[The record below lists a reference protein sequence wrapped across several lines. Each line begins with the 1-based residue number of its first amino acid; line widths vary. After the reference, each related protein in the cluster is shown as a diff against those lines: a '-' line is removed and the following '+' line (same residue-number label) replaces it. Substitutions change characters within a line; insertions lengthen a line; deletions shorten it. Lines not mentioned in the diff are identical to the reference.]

1 MDVVTCLASKYR
13 ARRKL
18 QDDAFATSI
27 LGRLCAQVPEV
38 FQTHVMPH
46 LTDKDL
52 RSLAFLGSEARRVM
66 RGSSRAAVLL
76 SCYPRVGP
84 MGYAVV
90 EDQMIQV
97 PQLPGSQ
104 VLDRFVGFDPDGS
117 AYCRRCRLK
126 CGPSFGKKNLKTLPA
141 LQKHAMIITTWS
153 GNCEDRVAHA
163 KMFDAIISMPRCTSR
178 PHAKK

>member
-46 LTDKDL
+46 LSDKEL
-52 RSLAFLGSEARRVM
+52 RSLAFLGSEPRRVI
-66 RGSSRAAVLL
+66 RGSSRAPPAL
-76 SCYPRVGP
+76 SRYPWIP
-84 MGYAVV
+84 PNAV
-90 EDQMIQV
+90 EDRMC
-97 PQLPGSQ
+97 Q
-104 VLDRFVGFDPDGS
+104 VLDRFVGLDPDGG

-126 CGPSFGKKNLKTLPA
+126 CGPLHGKKTLRTLPA
-141 LQKHAMIITTWS
+141 LHDHAKRVATFSNSKKDRDAHARMFHAMSIDDVLRFATET
-153 GNCEDRVAHA
+153 EM
-163 KMFDAIISMPRCTSR
+163 KQ
-178 PHAKK
+178 K